1 VELVRCFVATT
12 KLKIPPPAAD
22 AGSSSRR
29 LYQKL
34 ARTLSVAIQSGVYK
48 VGDRLPA
55 ERELATEYDVS
66 RPTVREAIIALE
78 VQGLVEVRVGSG
90 AYVKGRA
97 GAQEVPGFD
106 VTAFELTEARLVFE
120 GEAAALAATLI
131 TDEELV
137 ELDALV
143 KRIERENRTEG
154 TKEQADHDFHMLVAK
169 ATRNAAVVLT
179 VESLWRLR
187 QTSPEC
193 ALLLEKAR
201 TAKIR
206 PVIEEHTAVVKALR
220 SRDPAKARTA
230 MRAHLSAVMDHLLF
244 TTEEAAVEAARHSL
258 KQTKARFRRGR
269 T

>member
-1 VELVRCFVATT
+1 VATS
-12 KLKIPPPAAD
+12 KMKIPQPAAD
-22 AGSSSRR
+22 SSGGTRR

-34 ARTLSVAIQSGVYK
+34 ARTLSVAIQSGAYK

-55 ERELATEYDVS
+55 ERELAAEYDVS

-78 VQGLVEVRVGSG
+78 VQGLVEVRIGSG
-90 AYVKGRA
+90 AYVKGKA
-97 GAQEVPGFD
+97 GARDVPGFD

-131 TDEELV
+131 TDEELD
-137 ELDALV
+137 ELEALV
-143 KRIERENRTEG
+143 RRIERENRTEG

-169 ATRNAAVVLT
+169 ATRNAAVALT

-201 TAKIR
+201 TAKVR

-220 SRDPAKARTA
+220 SRDPAKARAA

-244 TTEEAAVEAARHSL
+244 ATEEAAVEAARHSL
-258 KQTKARFRRGR
+258 KQTKARFRRAR